1 MPETHQQIDQDI
13 ESRVL
18 SKLTRRITPFLLL
31 LYLVGYLDRINVGFA
46 ALQMQQQLGFSD
58 ATYGLGMGM
67 FFVGYC
73 CFQVPSNLVLQR
85 VGARRWLGI
94 LMVAWGLISS
104 STALVRSAHGFY
116 ALRFLLGVAECGFF
130 PGVIFY
136 LRNWFPASSYARTV
150 AWFSTAGPISA
161 VVGSPISGAIL
172 RLHSIGGLAAWQ
184 WLFILE
190 GLPAVILGFMVP
202 FYLVNRPQEA
212 EWLLPEWRRWLVDAL
227 ASEQKSQPT
236 MTRAELWD
244 TLCTGRV
251 WLLAIVYLTQATAGY
266 GIMLW
271 LPKLIRSLAV
281 TNTLTIGVLAAIPF
295 VAAAVAMVLLGMHS
309 DKSGERRWHFILPAF
324 VGAMAAA
331 LSAYST
337 SVGPMIAILSVA
349 MLSVFSLMGPFW
361 AFTTTAIVGTSAAA
375 GIAVI
380 NSVGSLGGLV
390 GPWIIGLVRTYTG
403 GFRGGLLCA
412 AVALGLSG
420 SMALLVR
427 VPVAERLAPGSD

>member
-1 MPETHQQIDQDI
+1 MEQIDQDI
-13 ESRVL
+13 ESQVI
-18 SKLTRRITPFLLL
+18 SKLTRRVTPFLLL

-46 ALQMQQQLGFSD
+46 ALQMQQQLGFND
-58 ATYGLGMGM
+58 VTYGLGMGM
-67 FFVGYC
+67 FFAGYC
-73 CFQVPSNLVLQR
+73 CFQVPSNLVMQR

-94 LMVAWGLISS
+94 LMVVWGLISS
-104 STALVRSAHGFY
+104 CMALVHTAHGFY

-161 VVGSPISGAIL
+161 VIGSPVSGAIL

-190 GLPAVILGFMVP
+190 GLPAVILGFVVP

-212 EWLLPEWRRWLVDAL
+212 GWLLPEWRSWLVEAL
-227 ASEQKSQPT
+227 AREQKSQPT
-236 MTRAELWD
+236 MTRAELWE

-251 WLLAIVYLTQATAGY
+251 WLLAIVYLTQSTAGY

-271 LPKLIRSLAV
+271 LPKVIRSLAV
-281 TNTLTIGVLAAIPF
+281 TNTLVIGGLAAIPF
-295 VAAAVAMVLLGMHS
+295 VAAAVAMVLVGMHS
-309 DKSGERRWHFILPAF
+309 DKSGERRWHLALLAF
-324 VGAMAAA
+324 VGAVAVVV
-331 LSAYST
+331 SAYCT
-337 SVGPMIAILSVA
+337 SVGPMIASLSVA
-349 MLSVFSLMGPFW
+349 MLADFSLMGPFW
-361 AFTTTAIVGTSAAA
+361 AFSTTAIVGTSAAA

-390 GPWIIGLVRTYTG
+390 GPLIIGLVRTYTG

-412 AVALGLSG
+412 ALALGLSG
-420 SMALLVR
+420 GIALLVR
-427 VPVAERLAPGSD
+427 IPVVEPQRSPKTGH